1 MPKDAYYLQHDI
13 NAQEDP
19 KCIILIEQL
28 GMEGYGIFWALVE
41 RLRQEA
47 HNKLPLTIIPPLSR
61 RWNTSK
67 EKVESVVKNYD
78 LFIVE
83 NSHFFSN
90 RLCKD
95 ANEFKETKRTL
106 SEAGKRG
113 NLIRWQSGG
122 DQAAIGKQSQI
133 SKVSILSKVNKILVG
148 IKFFAN
154 NTKVKFSD
162 GSSQQL
168 GEDQLNSLKNGQL
181 RPRDVVKGNK
191 Y

>member
-1 MPKDAYYLQHDI
+1 MAKDAYYLQHDI

-41 RLRQEA
+41 RLRQEE
-47 HNKLPLTIIPPLSR
+47 HNKLPLAIIPPLSR

-67 EKVESVVKNYD
+67 EKVESVVRNYE
-78 LFIVE
+78 LFIIE
-83 NSHFFSN
+83 GSSFFSN
-90 RLCKD
+90 RLKKD
-95 ANEFKETKRTL
+95 AGDFKETKKLL

-122 DQAAIGKQSQI
+122 DQGAIAEQSQI
-133 SKVSILSKVNKILVG
+133 SKLNRISKVNNLSG

-154 NTKVKFSD
+154 NTKVRFPD
-162 GSSQQL
+162 GSNQLL
-168 GEDQLNSLKNGQL
+168 GEDQLNMLKNGQL
-181 RPRDVVKGNK
+181 RPRDVIKGNK